1 VLTAVDGRSHVAV
14 VAFDGA
20 SRPIAMG
27 RFVRV
32 AGDGGAG
39 EVALTV
45 ADDWQNRGLGSMLA
59 RLLAHRA
66 VQIGMS
72 RFQATVLSDNTSALA
87 VLRKLGRPRVVDHA
101 GSALDLE
108 VRLRPSG
115 YEVIAAWAPT
125 LHAGAMPR
133 FS

>member
-1 VLTAVDGRSHVAV
+1 VLTAVDGRSHVAI
-14 VAFDGA
+14 VAFDAA
-20 SRPIAMG
+20 SKPIAIG

-32 AGDGGAG
+32 AGNTGAG

-66 VQIGMS
+66 LQVGMS
-72 RFQATVLSDNTSALA
+72 RFRATMLSDNGPALA
-87 VLRKLGRPRVVDHA
+87 VLRKLGRPTVVEHA
-101 GSALDLE
+101 GATLDLE
-108 VRLRPSG
+108 VDLRPSG

-125 LHAGAMPR
+125 LHAAAIPR